1 MQHLTASK
9 GFWTN
14 TVFMKR
20 NVEMHPVIK
29 SELKKH
35 IVISYTFFIWLSQ
48 EGDPL
53 LTLKVAMKKRSG
65 HENFFF

>member
-1 MQHLTASK
+1 MQYLTASK

-20 NVEMHPVIK
+20 DVEMHPVIK
-29 SELKKH
+29 SELKNY

-48 EGDPL
+48 KCDPF
-53 LTLKVAMKKRSG
+53 LKWP
-65 HENFFF
+65 